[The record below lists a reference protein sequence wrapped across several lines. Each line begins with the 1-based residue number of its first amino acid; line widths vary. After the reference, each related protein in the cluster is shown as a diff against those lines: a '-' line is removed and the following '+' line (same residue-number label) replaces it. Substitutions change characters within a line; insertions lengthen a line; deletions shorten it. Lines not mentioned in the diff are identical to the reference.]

1 MPIGT
6 ENRLIDANLNRLRE
20 GIRVLEDIA
29 RYILNDFTLASA
41 LKALRHKVRIDDSAF
56 DTALLQH
63 RDIKNDIL
71 KISTPS
77 EKKRENLRDIALAN
91 FKRSEESA
99 RVLEE
104 ILKLD
109 SVANLACG
117 AGNSPLDLHSA
128 DFANLGRLSQTSSLA
143 LRPKFAKNHESQTE
157 NPSVVDSARGAE
169 SSDKIQLKKSI
180 KSFCY
185 FWLSPKVE
193 SPLPLNPN
201 LPKNVDSANL
211 PAITKNN
218 DFAESSAIC
227 EIFKAIRYELYD
239 IEIAY
244 FKALEKI
251 ENKNI

>member
-29 RYILNDFTLASA
+29 RYILNDLPLASS
-41 LKALRHKVRIDDSAF
+41 LKTLRHKARIGNLNHLQS
-56 DTALLQH
+56 LLQH

-71 KISTPS
+71 KTSTPS

-104 ILKLD
+104 IFKLD
-109 SVANLACG
+109 SLKNFAVDLGESCESDKSSGDYGKSSKSREFSSANRG
-117 AGNSPLDLHSA
+117 
-128 DFANLGRLSQTSSLA
+128 
-143 LRPKFAKNHESQTE
+143 
-157 NPSVVDSARGAE
+157 VDSPESGGDFGA
-169 SSDKIQLKKSI
+169 I
-180 KSFCY
+180 
-185 FWLSPKVE
+185 
-193 SPLPLNPN
+193 
-201 LPKNVDSANL
+201 A
-211 PAITKNN
+211 
-218 DFAESSAIC
+218 

-244 FKALEKI
+244 FKALDKI
-251 ENKNI
+251 LV